1 MLRLNGLKMF
11 SLCAISLLM
20 LSGCFTDTAEQDEQ
34 QGINP
39 EFLSSSGQKA
49 DPNYVVAFPNDH
61 QSHNAFDIEWWY
73 LTANLKGDD
82 GQDYA
87 LQWTLFRF
95 AQQGQE
101 NPWYK
106 GQSYMA
112 HASLHGPQQHW
123 FEERFAPGG
132 LGTSG
137 VSTDKGPIRLYMDD
151 WLWQGLSPEGALFPA
166 QLQSAISNSESSVE
180 IKLNLEQSGPFILQG
195 DKGYSIKSFQG
206 KHASHYYSLPF
217 IDVSG
222 ALQLPSGEVK
232 VTGKA
237 WYDHE
242 WTSTLLDTTTLGW
255 DWMSLH
261 FDNGDKLMAFRMRLD
276 DQEDYQ
282 TGTYISASGESISLG
297 PKDIEL
303 IVLESFEVDNREL
316 PLTWQVVIPDKNIDI
331 KVKAVKKAAYN
342 PSIFGYYE
350 GAVEISGNRSGVG
363 FLELTGY

>member
-1 MLRLNGLKMF
+1 MF
-11 SLCAISLLM
+11 IIYAILLIS
-20 LSGCFTDTAEQDEQ
+20 LSGCSRDALEQNNQ

-49 DPNYVVAFPNDH
+49 DPSYIIDFPQDH
-61 QSHNAFDIEWWY
+61 LPHDAFDIEWWY
-73 LTANLKGDD
+73 LTANLRGDD

-101 NPWYK
+101 NAWYK

-112 HASLHGPQQHW
+112 HASLHAPQQHW

-137 VSTDKGPIRLYMDD
+137 VNADKGPIHLYMDD
-151 WLWQGLSPEGALFPA
+151 WLWQGLSAEGALFPA
-166 QLQSAISNSESSVE
+166 QLQSAISGPKSAVK
-180 IKLNLEQSGPFILQG
+180 IKLILEQSGPFVLQG
-195 DKGYSIKSFQG
+195 NSGYSIKSLEG

-222 ALQLPSGEVK
+222 ALTLPSGEVK

-242 WTSTLLDTTTLGW
+242 WTSTLLDDTTLGW

-261 FDNGDKLMAFRMRLD
+261 FDNGDKLMAFRMRLSN
-276 DQEDYQ
+276 QEDYE
-282 TGTYISASGESISLG
+282 TGTYISASGESTSLH
-297 PKDIEL
+297 PENIEL
-303 IVLESFEVDNREL
+303 RVLQSFNVDNREL
-316 PLTWQVVIPDKNIDI
+316 PLLWQVIIPNKDINIE
-331 KVKAVKKAAYN
+331 VKAIKKEAYN
-342 PSIFGYYE
+342 PSVFGYYE